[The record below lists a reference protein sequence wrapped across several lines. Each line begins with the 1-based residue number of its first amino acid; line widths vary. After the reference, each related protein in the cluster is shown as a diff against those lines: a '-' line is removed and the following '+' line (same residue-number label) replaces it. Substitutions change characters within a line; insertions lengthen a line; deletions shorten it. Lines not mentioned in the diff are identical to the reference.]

1 MTFIER
7 MTPIWRKE
15 RRRVVGLMSGTSAD
29 GVTAVV
35 AEIAGSGVDTRVE
48 ISGFRTYPY
57 PPDLREAVFDLF
69 KPETSTVGRICE
81 MNFVLGE
88 FFAECAVKAVEAC
101 GLALDEIDLIGS
113 HGQTIHHLPRS
124 MEAYGYRSRS
134 TLQIGEAAVI
144 AARTGAP
151 TVANF
156 RKADIAAG
164 GEGAPL
170 TPYLDFILH
179 RHPSRSRVL
188 QNIGGIAN
196 LTYIPAG
203 AGAEDVVAFDTG
215 PGNMVIDAVV
225 RRYTGGRLTF
235 DEDGRIAS
243 RGSVDERLLDQL
255 LAHPYFEREPPKTTG
270 REEFGEAFTMRVVR
284 EAEDV
289 GLEPDDVV
297 ATVTALTVES
307 ISRAYEGLLPEGSNI
322 DGVYVSGGGA
332 KNNFLM
338 ESLSSRLDP
347 IPILE
352 YDSLGIPGEAKE
364 ALLMAVLAN
373 EHVSGNPANLPRA
386 TGARRA
392 VVLGSLYPAP

>member
-1 MTFIER
+1 MNFIER
-7 MTPIWRKE
+7 MTLIQLKE

-48 ISGFRTYPY
+48 VSGFRTYPY
-57 PPDLREAVFDLF
+57 PPDLREVVFDLF
-69 KPETSTVGRICE
+69 SPETSTVDRICE

-101 GLALDEIDLIGS
+101 GLAIDEIDLIGS

-124 MEAYGYRSRS
+124 MEAYGYGSRS

-151 TVANF
+151 TVADL

-196 LTYIPAG
+196 LTYLPAG

-225 RRYTGGRLTF
+225 RRYTGGSLTF

-270 REEFGEAFTMRVVR
+270 REEFGEAFTMRAVR
-284 EAEDV
+284 EAEDA

-307 ISRAYEGLLPEGSNI
+307 ISEAYRGLLYNGSDI
-322 DGVYVSGGGA
+322 DEVYVSGGGA

-347 IPILE
+347 IPVLE

-364 ALLMAVLAN
+364 ALLMAMLAN
-373 EHVSGNPANLPRA
+373 EHVSGNPANLPKA

>member
-1 MTFIER
+1 MNVFER
-7 MTPIWRKE
+7 MTLIRRKD

-35 AEIAGSGVDTRVE
+35 TEIMGSGVDTGIE

-69 KPETSTVGRICE
+69 GPESSTVDRICE

-101 GLALDEIDLIGS
+101 GLALDEVDLIGS

-124 MEAYGYRSRS
+124 REAFGYGSRS

-144 AARTGAP
+144 AGRTGVP
-151 TVANF
+151 TVADF

-170 TPYLDFILH
+170 TPYLDFVLH

-196 LTYIPAG
+196 LTYLPAG
-203 AGAEDVVAFDTG
+203 AGAEDVIAFDTG

-225 RRYTGGRLTF
+225 RRYTGGSLTF

-270 REEFGEAFTMRVVR
+270 REEFGEAFTMRAVR
-284 EAEDV
+284 EAEDA

-307 ISRAYEGLLPEGSNI
+307 ISEAYRGLLYNGSDI
-322 DGVYVSGGGA
+322 DEVYVSGGGA

-347 IPILE
+347 IPVLE

-364 ALLMAVLAN
+364 ALLMAMLAN

>member
-1 MTFIER
+1 MNHIER
-7 MTPIWRKE
+7 MTLIQQKE

-35 AEIAGSGVDTRVE
+35 AEIVGSGVDTRVE
-48 ISGFRTYPY
+48 ISGFRTHPY

-69 KPETSTVGRICE
+69 SPETSTVDRICE

-88 FFAECAVKAVEAC
+88 FFAECAVKEVEAC

-113 HGQTIHHLPRS
+113 HGQTIQHLPRS
-124 MEAYGYRSRS
+124 MEAFGYGSRS

-144 AARTGAP
+144 AARTGVP
-151 TVANF
+151 TVADF

-179 RHPSRSRVL
+179 RHQTSSRIL

-196 LTYIPAG
+196 LTYLPAE
-203 AGAEDVVAFDTG
+203 AGAEDVVALDTG

-225 RRYTGGRLTF
+225 RRYTGGSLTF

-243 RGSVDERLLDQL
+243 RGSVDEPLLKRL

-270 REEFGEAFTMRVVR
+270 REEFGEVFTIKVVR
-284 EAEDV
+284 GAEDA

-307 ISRAYEGLLPEGSNI
+307 ISRAYEGLLPEGLKI
-322 DGVYVSGGGA
+322 DEVYVSGGGA
-332 KNNFLM
+332 KNRFLM

-347 IPILE
+347 IPVLE
-352 YDSLGIPGEAKE
+352 YDGLGIPGEAKE

-373 EHVSGNPANLPRA
+373 EHVSGNPANLPKA

>member
-1 MTFIER
+1 MNFIER
-7 MTPIWRKE
+7 MTLIRRKV

-48 ISGFRTYPY
+48 ISGFWTYPY

-69 KPETSTVGRICE
+69 KPETSTVDRICE

-101 GLALDEIDLIGS
+101 GLPLDEIDLIGS

-124 MEAYGYRSRS
+124 MEAYGYGSSS

-144 AARTGAP
+144 AARTGVP
-151 TVANF
+151 MVADF

-196 LTYIPAG
+196 LTYLPAG
-203 AGAEDVVAFDTG
+203 VGVEDVVAFDTG

-225 RRYTGGRLTF
+225 KRYTKGSLTF
-235 DEDGRIAS
+235 DEDGRMAS
-243 RGSVDERLLDQL
+243 RGSVDERLLEWL
-255 LAHPYFEREPPKTTG
+255 LAHPYFDREPPKTTG
-270 REEFGEAFTMRVVR
+270 REEFGEVFAMRVVR
-284 EAEDV
+284 GAEDAGV
-289 GLEPDDVV
+289 EPDDVV

-322 DGVYVSGGGA
+322 DEVYVSGGGA
-332 KNNFLM
+332 KNRFLM

-347 IPILE
+347 VPIFE
-352 YDSLGIPGEAKE
+352 YDVLGIPGEAKE

-373 EHVSGNPANLPRA
+373 EHISGNPANLPRA